1 MALVDVVVKVIYWMI
16 VARIWR
22 ARIRSAGYNPDM
34 FILQTDRPK
43 DKIHPPQYIAAMKI
57 FFAMYCAPEGARKAL
72 VHLAAEMQAGK
83 TGVCDAL
90 IRIIRRNV
98 EDGKMARNIYKNIFV
113 VTGLSDKAWVRQ
125 TRKRLPDVN
134 IHHNNT
140 LAEMQTKLR
149 ALGEK
154 GLRNVLIIVDE
165 SHVASAKTNRPE
177 KCIYSELRTS
187 LPDVATWASRN
198 VHLLTVSATDPAIV
212 LMIAEKERVVHGAVV
227 GLETTKHYQS
237 VQQLRESNR
246 IRDVG
251 NIGSDT
257 VGELRRAVESYTTP
271 RYHIL
276 RTESSADTVALLRR
290 EFPDARVMRW
300 DAKNKKIPGDGAS
313 NASDDNDIND
323 MLEVQPLVTTFV
335 VIKRMFS
342 CAKTMTD
349 TYVGVLWDYVSESD
363 NKDSVRLQS
372 LLGRACGYG
381 RSKDTVVY
389 TSMRVVDDYL
399 ERWRDALRS
408 VEGMRVL
415 KDAVP
420 SESNY
425 TGTTVK
431 DGKLKRAPR
440 HAAPVAP
447 RDDARSEYR
456 TKWSG
461 PFTLDQLL
469 AFPDRASDKAD
480 FKKSAD
486 GFYSGKRY
494 TEDDIKKRV
503 ESEKTERTGSRA
515 EIAPGKDSGKT
526 WIFYTDVNDAST
538 ARFMVRRIYR
548 RNAEGKFPPGVFPD
562 EDEVDPGARGPRAA
576 GGVE

>member
-1 MALVDVVVKVIYWMI
+1 MALVFVIVNVIRWMI
-16 VARIWR
+16 VTRIWR

-57 FFAMYCAPEGARKAL
+57 FFAMYCEPADARKAL

-149 ALGEK
+149 AIGEK

-165 SHVASAKTNRPE
+165 SHVASAKSNRPE
-177 KCIYSELRTS
+177 KCIYSELRAY
-187 LPDVATWASRN
+187 LPNVADWAARN

-227 GLETTKHYQS
+227 GLGTTKHYQS
-237 VQQLRESNR
+237 VQQLREADR

-251 NIGSDT
+251 NIGPET
-257 VGELRRAVESYTTP
+257 VGELRRAVESYDTP

-276 RTESSADTVALLRR
+276 RTEKSRDMVELLER
-290 EFPDARVMRW
+290 EFPGAAVLKW
-300 DAKNKKIPGDGAS
+300 DANNKQVPGDAAS
-313 NASDDNDIND
+313 STSDDNDIND
-323 MLEVQPLVTTFV
+323 MLEKPPAVTTFI

-349 TYVGVLWDYVSESD
+349 THVGVLWDYVSKWED
-363 NKDSVRLQS
+363 KDSVRLQS

-381 RSKDTVVY
+381 RSQDTVVY

-399 ERWRDALRS
+399 NRWRDALRS
-408 VEGMRVL
+408 VESMREL

-420 SESNY
+420 PQSSY
-425 TGTTVK
+425 TGVKVK

-447 RDDARSEYR
+447 RDDVRSEYR
-456 TKWSG
+456 TKWFG

-469 AFPDRASDKAD
+469 ASPDRASDKAD

-494 TEDDIKKRV
+494 TWDDIKKRV

-526 WIFYTDVNDAST
+526 WIFYEDVNDAST
-538 ARFMVRRIYR
+538 ARFMVRRVYR
-548 RNAEGKFPPGVFPD
+548 RNAEGKFPD
-562 EDEVDPGARGPRAA
+562 EDEVDPGAYGPPAA
-576 GGVE
+576 GGLQRPE

>member
-1 MALVDVVVKVIYWMI
+1 MALVFVVVKVIRWMI
-16 VARIWR
+16 VTRIWR

-57 FFAMYCAPEGARKAL
+57 FFAMYCAPADARKAL

-98 EDGKMARNIYKNIFV
+98 EDKHMAPNVYKNIFV

-149 ALGEK
+149 AIGEK

-165 SHVASAKTNRPE
+165 SHVASAKSNRPE
-177 KCIYSELRTS
+177 KCIYSELRAY
-187 LPDVATWASRN
+187 LPNVADWAARN

-212 LMIAEKERVVHGAVV
+212 LMIAEKERVVYGAVV
-227 GLETTKHYQS
+227 GLETSKHYQS
-237 VQQLRESNR
+237 VQQLREADR

-251 NIGSDT
+251 NIGPET
-257 VGELRRAVESYTTP
+257 VGELRRAVESYDTP

-276 RTESSADTVALLRR
+276 RTEKSRDTVELLER
-290 EFPDARVMRW
+290 EFPGTAVLKW
-300 DAKNKKIPGDGAS
+300 DANNKQVPGDAAS
-313 NASDDNDIND
+313 STSDDNDIND
-323 MLEVQPLVTTFV
+323 MLEKPPAVTTFI

-349 TYVGVLWDYVSESD
+349 THVGVLWDYVSKWED
-363 NKDSVRLQS
+363 KDSVRLQS

-381 RSKDTVVY
+381 RSQDTVVY

-399 ERWRDALRS
+399 NRWRDALRS
-408 VEGMRVL
+408 VESMREL

-420 SESNY
+420 SQSSY
-425 TGTTVK
+425 TGVKVK
-431 DGKLKRAPR
+431 DGKLKRVAR
-440 HAAPVAP
+440 HAAPVDSGEEPEEPEEPGQVIAYAHNAAGGP
-447 RDDARSEYR
+447 QEFPTLATAQEWSVENLWKKAVPFRPCDRDGGKTAQTHFPIRR
-456 TKWSG
+456 TKREIRSVADTLGSG
-461 PFTLDQLL
+461 DL
-469 AFPDRASDKAD
+469 AYGQGKLKAD
-480 FKKSAD
+480 
-486 GFYSGKRY
+486 G
-494 TEDDIKKRV
+494 T
-503 ESEKTERTGSRA
+503 RTGS
-515 EIAPGKDSGKT
+515 
-526 WIFYTDVNDAST
+526 
-538 ARFMVRRIYR
+538 
-548 RNAEGKFPPGVFPD
+548 
-562 EDEVDPGARGPRAA
+562 PRAMPVMTA
-576 GGVE
+576 DGLRWIVLYAPHWLKPRDE